1 MASNVYPAPSA
12 GGGIKT
18 VQRGSTA
25 VAGAITITAVDMTKT
40 TVNSFSTASTGVIA
54 LSGTTSGSTTRGSE
68 GATQAISYRAD
79 QSSNIVANISAGGD
93 TNTLVSKV
101 AGAYLSSSTQI
112 TTTGACRYEVVEF
125 A

>member
-1 MASNVYPAPSA
+1 MALTVFPAPAA
-12 GGGIKT
+12 GGGIKSI
-18 VQRGSTA
+18 QRGSTA
-25 VAGAITITAVDMTKT
+25 VAGAITITAVNTTKT

-54 LSGTTSGSTTRGSE
+54 LAGTTSGSTIGNSGTTNPCGLGS
-68 GATQAISYRAD
+68 GGGQ
-79 QSSNIVANISAGGD
+79 IVANISSTGS
-93 TNTLVSKV
+93 TNTLVSQV

>member
-1 MASNVYPAPSA
+1 MAVTVFPAPAA
-12 GGGIKT
+12 GGGIKSI
-18 VQRGSTA
+18 QRGSTS
-25 VAGAITITAVDMTKT
+25 VAGTITISAVDMAKT
-40 TVNSFSTASTGVIA
+40 TVYSFSTASTGVIA
-54 LSGTTSGSTTRGSE
+54 LAGSLSGTIDGASTGGAVNPVGISTGSRQMNVNLTAAGS
-68 GATQAISYRAD
+68 
-79 QSSNIVANISAGGD
+79 

>member
-1 MASNVYPAPSA
+1 MS
-12 GGGIKT
+12 
-18 VQRGSTA
+18 
-25 VAGAITITAVDMTKT
+25 KT
-40 TVNSFSTASTGVIA
+40 TVTSFSTASTGVVA
-54 LSGTTSGSTTRGSE
+54 LSGTTSGSTTRGSS
-68 GATQAISYRAD
+68 GATQSIAVGGPN
-79 QSSNIVANISAGGD
+79 QVVANISSTGS

>member
-12 GGGIKT
+12 GGGIKSI
-18 VQRGSTA
+18 QRGSTA

-40 TVNSFSTASTGVIA
+40 TVNSFSTASTGAIA
-54 LSGTTSGSTTRGSE
+54 LSGTTSGSTSRGQNGTTLQGGIWS
-68 GATQAISYRAD
+68 
-79 QSSNIVANISAGGD
+79 SSNVIASITSGGSG
-93 TNTLVSKV
+93 NTLVSQV

>member
-1 MASNVYPAPSA
+1 MAVTVFPAPAA
-12 GGGIKT
+12 GGGIKSI
-18 VQRGSTA
+18 QRGSTS
-25 VAGAITITAVDMTKT
+25 VAGAITITAVDTTKT

-54 LSGTTSGSTTRGSE
+54 LAGTTSGSC
-68 GATQAISYRAD
+68 
-79 QSSNIVANISAGGD
+79 SNIGSGGTVSVGMAGANQSFANISSTGS
-93 TNTLVSKV
+93 TNTLVSQV